1 MHKDVW
7 NFQYCPDC
15 PNYQQQK
22 YKIYLSFLILEIY
35 NFDSNQQATFSFYN
49 QLFSITL
56 SYFSQLSNWDGSQT
70 VGTFPKKSN
79 QLCQKKVN
87 VRSWC
92 HLFLALLTLIE
103 FRQRPFHEIVF
114 FSAWGNS
121 CDSSQILNRWSGSYS
136 ALCLRPHNKR
146 TVSIACLANFV
157 ASWLKWLQMSL
168 YVSNKRYQLKSFE
181 FI

>member
-1 MHKDVW
+1 MIINSTEKWGKNIQTMGYNDVRTLVSV
-7 NFQYCPDC
+7 YTM
-15 PNYQQQK
+15 
-22 YKIYLSFLILEIY
+22 YLGCITLVTT
-35 NFDSNQQATFSFYN
+35 NK
-49 QLFSITL
+49 QLFLSIINFFPSL
-56 SYFSQLSNWDGSQT
+56 SLTSLSCPTGMVAKQ
-70 VGTFPKKSN
+70 FEHFLRN
-79 QLCQKKVN
+79 QINFAKKKVN

-157 ASWLKWLQMSL
+157 ASWL
-168 YVSNKRYQLKSFE
+168 
-181 FI
+181 